1 MENGEVDSSV
11 EDGEVDS
18 SVKDG
23 EMDSSVFGKK
33 KQRELKVARI
43 RKKSDFKL
51 LFIHYQL

>member
-1 MENGEVDSSV
+1 MEDEEVDSSV